1 MRTKKWLGIG
11 AAILAAAVVL
21 SGCSAPAG
29 AGGTDAAAAGDETPQ
44 YGGDLVVGLYLE
56 PLALDPHRQGYWET
70 YRVTRN
76 IFEGLTREDTS
87 GATDPTEI
95 QPALATDWSVS
106 EDGTTWTFDLREG
119 VTFHDGSPF
128 DAEALDKNV
137 RRISDPTY
145 EFYDESSA
153 KKLATWFGTLTSG
166 TVIDDHTYQFQFSQP
181 FLGFPRIL
189 AQAMST
195 LAIGNPA
202 VWEQYGN
209 DGFADHPDGTGPYEF
224 VSRTIGDRIEL
235 KKFDGYWGDEPYL
248 DSLTFRIIPNNQTR
262 LASLLS
268 GELDLI
274 SYVQPEDV
282 QTLEDQGFQVPEG
295 TGSSLLY
302 ISYNFKN
309 PAFADEKVRQALI
322 YGLDRQKL
330 ADELYNGYAE
340 PQYSFQPPGNE
351 AFDPAVRDFEYD
363 PAKAVELL
371 KEAGYGDG
379 DLKFT
384 IVVDVANQNT
394 AEWLQSEYKEIG
406 VDVEIVSLDR
416 TSYIARAY
424 GPEEGDGLSLD
435 EYGGTYAEWLSQGF
449 NGLAGKGL
457 NPADFPDITSAIQAA
472 ATTADPDARIDLW
485 KTAEETL
492 RNDAVVIP
500 TVNLTRYYALGS
512 NVRGFDWPAT
522 NWYDLS
528 KVWLAN

>member
-1 MRTKKWLGIG
+1 MRTNRWLGVG
-11 AAILAAAVVL
+11 AALVAAAVVL
-21 SGCSAPAG
+21 SGCSNPAG
-29 AGGTDAAAAGDETPQ
+29 AEDTQAAAGEPQ

-70 YRVTRN
+70 YRVSNN
-76 IFEGLTREDTS
+76 IFEGLTREDT
-87 GATDPTEI
+87 TDTTGPTEI

-106 EDGTTWTFDLREG
+106 DDGTTWTFDLRDG
-119 VTFHDGSPF
+119 VTFHDGS
-128 DAEALDKNV
+128 DWNAEALDKNV

-153 KKLATWFGTLTSG
+153 AKLKQWFGTLTSG
-166 TVIDDHTYQFQFSQP
+166 TVVDDDTYQFAFSKP

-189 AQAMST
+189 AQSMAT
-195 LAIGNPA
+195 LTIGNPA

-209 DGFADHPDGTGPYEF
+209 DGFADHPEGTGPYKF
-224 VSRTIGDRIEL
+224 VSRTVGDRIEL
-235 KKFDGYWGDEPYL
+235 EKNEEYWGDEPYV
-248 DSLTFRIIPNNQTR
+248 DTITFRIIPNNQTR

-282 QTLEDQGFQVPEG
+282 ETLEAQGFQVPEG

-302 ISYNFKN
+302 ISYNFTN
-309 PAFADEKVRQALI
+309 PAFEDVRVRQALI
-322 YGLDRQKL
+322 HGLDRQKL

-351 AFDPAVRDFEYD
+351 AYDPEVRDFEYD
-363 PAKAVELL
+363 PEKAIALL
-371 KEAGYGDG
+371 EEAGYGEG
-379 DLKFT
+379 DLAFT

-394 AEWLQSEYKEIG
+394 AEWLQSQYKEIG

-424 GPEEGDGLSLD
+424 GPEENDGLSLD

-449 NGLAGKGL
+449 AGLAGKGL
-457 NPADFPDITSAIQAA
+457 DPADFPEITGAIDAA
-472 ATTADPDARIDLW
+472 ASTADPDARIDLW
-485 KTAEETL
+485 KSAEETL
-492 RNDAVVIP
+492 RNEAVVIP

-512 NVRGFDWPAT
+512 NVEGFVWPAT

-528 KVWLAN
+528 KVWLAD